1 MSDEDDFEDMIEIL
15 PAEEIALEHPV
26 FEDSVAER
34 TYSFTLL
41 MRATSEMEEEH
52 IRELGINMMQAI
64 IRSVGGTSTSVLSVA
79 KK

>member
-1 MSDEDDFEDMIEIL
+1 
-15 PAEEIALEHPV
+15 
-26 FEDSVAER
+26 
-34 TYSFTLL
+34 
-41 MRATSEMEEEH
+41 MEEEH